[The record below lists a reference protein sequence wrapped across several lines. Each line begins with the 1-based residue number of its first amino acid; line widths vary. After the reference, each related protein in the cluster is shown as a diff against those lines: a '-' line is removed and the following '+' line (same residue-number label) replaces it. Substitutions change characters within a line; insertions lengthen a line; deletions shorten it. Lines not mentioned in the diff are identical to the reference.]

1 MLFWGSKSTL
11 KINELANSLL
21 FLFLNLPN
29 INFSKVQSLFALF
42 YSTFQ
47 WLVMSRAFS
56 QEAVPSGNNYK
67 NTQPSGKLTPH
78 NKTTEV

>member
-1 MLFWGSKSTL
+1 MLFLGL
-11 KINELANSLL
+11 KNNPKTNELANNLS

-47 WLVMSRAFS
+47 WLIMSRAFS
-56 QEAVPSGNNYK
+56 QEAVPSGNNSK
-67 NTQPSGKLTPH
+67 NTQPSGKPTPH